1 MALRKILDN
10 SLTLARDFVRRQDG
24 GPASEFAMIMP
35 VFVGLVFVIA
45 QLGLYFYYSASLFY
59 VTQEASRQILT
70 GSVANQNLT
79 AAQFRT
85 QILCP
90 LLPGPM
96 SCNNV
101 VTNISVIPEAAQPGG
116 FYSLMNFVST
126 SSNLRGYTMS
136 GLASVPMNNTKTS
149 YCIGTPGAIVAVEVF
164 YAMPVL
170 GLSWFLGV
178 ASTYNGQSVI
188 FINATAAFKNEPF
201 TTSYSGC

>member
-1 MALRKILDN
+1 MALRKILAN
-10 SLTLARDFVRRQDG
+10 SITLAWDFARRQDG
-24 GPASEFAMIMP
+24 GPAAEFAMIMP
-35 VFVGLVFVIA
+35 LFIGLVFVIA

-59 VTQEASRQILT
+59 VTQTASRQILT

-85 QILCP
+85 NILCP
-90 LLPGPM
+90 LLPGAM

-101 VTNISVIPEAAQPGG
+101 ITNINVIPEAEQPAG

-126 SSNLRGYTMS
+126 SSNSRGYTMT
-136 GLASVPMNNTKTS
+136 GLASVTMNNAKTS
-149 YCIGTPGAIVAVEVF
+149 YCIGSPGAIVAVEVY

-178 ASTYNGQSVI
+178 ASTYNGKSVI

-201 TTSYSGC
+201 TSSYSGC